1 MVLYSPSSCD
11 RMKNSPRETFKINKG
26 ANMKINI
33 DYSRDDLLTE
43 SGKTILKDRYLLPT
57 EASPQDGFARA
68 AKTFADDQAHAQRLY
83 DYASKLWFMFS
94 TPVLSNGGTTRGLP
108 ISCFLNYVDDSREGL
123 ADHYTENIWLSSM
136 GGGIGGYWGDVR
148 SQGMAT
154 SIGNKT
160 TGVIPFMHVVDSQM
174 TAFHQGATRRGSYAS
189 YMDVS
194 HPEIVEFIE
203 MRKPTGG
210 DIHRKNLNLHHGIN
224 ITDSFMEAVQKGDS
238 WDLIDPH
245 TKQVIKTTDART
257 LWIKILETRI
267 ATGEPYISFI
277 DTVNAALPESQK
289 KLGLKFNHS
298 NLCSEITLPTAKDR
312 TAVCCLSSVN
322 LEYFDEWKDNKL
334 FIEDLVRMLDNVLE
348 HFITSA
354 PSYMWRAVNS
364 ARCERAIG
372 LGAMG
377 LHSYFQKREVAMDGE
392 KSKDINDYIFKHIHN
407 EAQSANEKLGA
418 ERGSPADME
427 GTGLRH
433 SHVIAIAPNASSS
446 VICGGTSPSIE
457 PLRANAFSQKTL
469 SGTFLMKNKY
479 LERVLIRHDRNNKEV
494 WKSIVTNGGSVQ
506 HLDFLSDEEKKV
518 FKTAIEMDQRLL
530 VDLAADRQQY
540 ICQSQSLNLFL
551 PPDVDTK
558 TLHGIHLRAWKG
570 KVKTLYYMRSQALK
584 KVENLSS
591 QIERTIRQDYQ
602 QEEAAC
608 VACEA

>member
-1 MVLYSPSSCD
+1 
-11 RMKNSPRETFKINKG
+11 
-26 ANMKINI
+26 MKINI
-33 DYSRDDLLTE
+33 DYSRDNLLTE

-57 EASPQDGFARA
+57 EASPQDAFARA

-94 TPVLSNGGTTRGLP
+94 TPILSNGGTTRGLP

-123 ADHYTENIWLSSM
+123 AEHYTENIWLSSM
-136 GGGIGGYWGDVR
+136 GGGIGGYWGNVR

-154 SIGNKT
+154 SIGNRT

-189 YMDVS
+189 YMDIS

-224 ITDSFMEAVQKGDS
+224 ISDAFMEAVQKGNA

-245 TKQVIKTTDART
+245 TKQVIRTTDARS

-277 DTVNAALPESQK
+277 DTVNAALPETQK

-298 NLCSEITLPTAKDR
+298 NLCSEITLPTSKDR

-348 HFITSA
+348 HFINKA

-377 LHSYFQKREVAMDGE
+377 LHSYFQKREVSMDSE
-392 KSKDINDYIFKHIHN
+392 KSKDINEFIFKHMYN
-407 EAQSANEKLGA
+407 EAQSANKKLGA

-446 VICGGTSPSIE
+446 VICGGSSPSIE

-479 LERVLIRHDRNNKEV
+479 LEKTLLKHDKNNKEV

-506 HLDFLSDEEKKV
+506 HLSFLSDEEKEI
-518 FKTAIEMDQRLL
+518 FRTAIEMNQRHL

-602 QEEAAC
+602 QEEATC